1 MQAFV
6 PPVPGAPGGSLLC
19 VGPLA
24 AQEAAPCPGTP
35 TSQGL
40 LPHPS
45 WSFPF
50 STPCLWASLRLGNP
64 SMPGPLKWEPHW
76 ACRLPAFKGA
86 QNELQPHRVVGS
98 GRWGAENGLPA
109 FSLEVSEP
117 QKSTEAS
124 SPSFPIACWS
134 SLSRV
139 SRSPCIQPSNLLL
152 KPCWMCL
159 LKQAP
164 GSVSITLNFCFDTPS
179 TALFPDLLAVSRDHG
194 TCSHH
199 PLLPD
204 ALQMQSAPSNR
215 PQHCRRRGHDSL
227 VSQISAQPKQ
237 ETCLISASVSS
248 CKG

>member
-1 MQAFV
+1 M
-6 PPVPGAPGGSLLC
+6 GS
-19 VGPLA
+19 
-24 AQEAAPCPGTP
+24 Q
-35 TSQGL
+35 Q
-40 LPHPS
+40 
-45 WSFPF
+45 
-50 STPCLWASLRLGNP
+50 
-64 SMPGPLKWEPHW
+64 
-76 ACRLPAFKGA
+76 
-86 QNELQPHRVVGS
+86 
-98 GRWGAENGLPA
+98 

-152 KPCWMCL
+152 KPCWLCL

-164 GSVSITLNFCFDTPS
+164 GSVSITLNFCFHTPS

-194 TCSHH
+194 TCPHH

-227 VSQISAQPKQ
+227 VSPISAQPKQ

-248 CKG
+248 CKGLFCSFRTTRRILYRPGLHTISNTMSPCGRGRHFLSLAAGWAVSTVVEMPITPWPAASLRPSWDSVVCSARPPLHSQGLPLPQLQPFYLWLVSH